1 VAHWSDVGLVF
12 YKGIVE
18 TYLCGWTGARST
30 PRTSVSGCASAA
42 WCELQYVRKG
52 VVNTK
57 VDGPYSCA
65 TTSIKNPIEVL
76 DWREVELLIYGEPN
90 NVVLEV
96 YMVSNVVSVGRS
108 NTPSRSRS
116 SYEMRRQF

>member
-1 VAHWSDVGLVF
+1 
-12 YKGIVE
+12 
-18 TYLCGWTGARST
+18 
-30 PRTSVSGCASAA
+30 
-42 WCELQYVRKG
+42 